1 MAETMKPESL
11 FEDTGENTV
20 IDVPDELQLSGWVK
34 GTGNSIYIASTTRPQ
49 KLHVQIHGDGNI
61 VRIGYKA
68 LLNGLRIEIGSAK
81 YRSDHT
87 TLTIGDG
94 FSIASRGR
102 FLLPNS
108 GNRVEIGHRCMF
120 SNEITIRGGEYP
132 HLIFDRGTGHYL
144 DVSDGIFIGDH
155 VWVGEKAY
163 INKSVT
169 IPDNCIVGALS
180 VLTKRYPESHCV
192 IAGNPARVVK
202 ENVVW
207 MGNVRELE
215 PDSAERK
222 SFETAR
228 HRATDK

>member
-1 MAETMKPESL
+1 MVDATKQDSL
-11 FEDTGENTV
+11 FQDTGENTV
-20 IDVPDELQLSGWVK
+20 IDVPNELQLSGWIK
-34 GTGNSIYIASTTRPQ
+34 GNGNSVYITSTTKPQ
-49 KLHVQIHGDGNI
+49 KLHVQIHGEGNTI
-61 VRIGYKA
+61 KIGRKA

-87 TLTIGDG
+87 TLTIGDD

-120 SNEITIRGGEYP
+120 SNRITIRGGEYP
-132 HLIFDRGTGHYL
+132 HLIFDRGTGHYV
-144 DVSDGIFIGDH
+144 DISDGIFIGDH
-155 VWVGEKAY
+155 VWVGEGVY

-169 IPDNCIVGALS
+169 IPDDCIVGAMS
-180 VLTKRYPESHCV
+180 VLTKRYSESHCV

-207 MGNVRELE
+207 MRNTSELE
-215 PDSAERK
+215 PESIERK
-222 SFETAR
+222 SFEAAR
-228 HRATDK
+228 RRTTER